1 MKRGIRRFKI
11 ESEKAGKTASDGS
24 GETESGKRIKL
35 NFRQRKRRK
44 KMNSKMKESRR
55 RYGITLGDI
64 ANKTFVPIDTLRAWE
79 EGASYPRDRAAAR
92 RVAEMIKCDV
102 SDLYSA

>member
-1 MKRGIRRFKI
+1 MN
-11 ESEKAGKTASDGS
+11 
-24 GETESGKRIKL
+24 L
-35 NFRQRKRRK
+35 
-44 KMNSKMKESRR
+44 KMRECRR

-79 EGASYPRDRAAAR
+79 DGVSSQRDRAAAR

-102 SDLYSA
+102 SVLYTA

>member
-1 MKRGIRRFKI
+1 MRRGIRRFKI

-24 GETESGKRIKL
+24 GETESGKRINL
-35 NFRQRKRRK
+35 SFRQRKRRK

-79 EGASYPRDRAAAR
+79 EGASSPRDRAAAR